1 MKKKKIQK
9 KKTQK
14 KAQKKSTCKKRV
26 SFFALLMIVTEKIA
40 KAIKNGPLGFLFADL
55 YTKCNEKWRNGYIY
69 NLLKKKKQRVR
80 EKATFAHIYENSL
93 ISKFIAG
100 VSQDIIHSHL
110 RMWGVGLLFF
120 AFSVLLTSMVR
131 YYYLG
136 EGIMDR
142 FIIGVVIVV
151 FSLPLIISRKEL
163 GESFLNGRLTR
174 FIITK
179 VLHLNPT
186 RFERSTVPFEGSY
199 FVAILFAVSLG
210 FLTYFSHPI
219 QVINIA
225 VIFVVFAL
233 IMSFPELGLIFM
245 MIIVPFANLFP
256 HPTVA
261 VLILL
266 SFTAVGFLVKLLR
279 AKRVV
284 KFELIDVLVLTFS
297 VLLLFGGIFTSGGI
311 SSFNSAE
318 IYFAFLLVYFL
329 IVNMYIGKS
338 AIYRAFKI
346 LIVTATLVS
355 IVGIIRGGVIDPSLV
370 DLSMFPDLPGRVTVF
385 LDNPNMLGAYL
396 IIAFPLIIGQMI
408 VSRKKISKVM
418 YFIAGG
424 FVIACVIM
432 TGSRGAWIGLIASII
447 TFMLIYNFKNIW
459 LFVGL
464 GLTVPLWQF
473 VIPDY
478 ILNRFT
484 SIFTMADSSVRMR
497 INIWKGVWNMAKD
510 NFFTGIGIG
519 ERAFRVVYDGYALDG
534 AEVAAHAH
542 SLPLQILVDI
552 GIVGLVVF
560 AVIMLMYSQKCFVEI
575 KQQERKSKSRTMI
588 IAGLST
594 IIGALVMGLTD
605 NIWYNYRV
613 FIMFWIVVALTVSL
627 SKNNVRERES
637 TRVISNMTSADIEID
652 R

>member
-1 MKKKKIQK
+1 
-9 KKTQK
+9 
-14 KAQKKSTCKKRV
+14 
-26 SFFALLMIVTEKIA
+26 
-40 KAIKNGPLGFLFADL
+40 
-55 YTKCNEKWRNGYIY
+55 
-69 NLLKKKKQRVR
+69 
-80 EKATFAHIYENSL
+80 
-93 ISKFIAG
+93 
-100 VSQDIIHSHL
+100 
-110 RMWGVGLLFF
+110 MWGVGLLFF

-266 SFTAVGFLVKLLR
+266 SFTSVGFLVKLLR

-284 KFELIDVLVLTFS
+284 KFELIDILVLTFS

-318 IYFAFLLVYFL
+318 VYFAFLLVYFL